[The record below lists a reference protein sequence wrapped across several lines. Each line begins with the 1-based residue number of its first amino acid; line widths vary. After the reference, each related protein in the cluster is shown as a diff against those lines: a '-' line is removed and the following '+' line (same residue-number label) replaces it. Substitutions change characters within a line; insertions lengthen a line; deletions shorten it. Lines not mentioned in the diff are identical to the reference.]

1 MAAEEERE
9 LVCTYRHNGGIGH
22 AFIHAEILPLLS
34 IQQVVVFFYNQQNDL
49 CWSFTC
55 IRLKWTSAHKVAT
68 VGQSL
73 QRATAICVE
82 C

>member
-34 IQQVVVFFYNQQNDL
+34 IQQVVVFFL
-49 CWSFTC
+49 
-55 IRLKWTSAHKVAT
+55 
-68 VGQSL
+68 
-73 QRATAICVE
+73 
-82 C
+82 

>member
-22 AFIHAEILPLLS
+22 AFKSEILPLLS

-55 IRLKWTSAHKVAT
+55 IRLK
-68 VGQSL
+68 
-73 QRATAICVE
+73 
-82 C
+82 